1 MSNPYQVLRVR
12 PDADAA
18 QIEEAYHRLRKLV
31 SYGGAG
37 SGVTERSIDVAYAT
51 LSDPDRRLKVD
62 LALSARR
69 VGPSRAAGRR
79 RQAFFREGLLGKL
92 LGWLPFV

>member
-1 MSNPYQVLRVR
+1 MSNPYQILRVR
-12 PDADAA
+12 PDADLV

-37 SGVTERSIDVAYAT
+37 SGVTERSINVAYAT
-51 LSDPDRRLKVD
+51 LSNPQRRLKVD
-62 LALSARR
+62 LALQQGRGTHR
-69 VGPSRAAGRR
+69 QTPSRP
-79 RQAFFREGLLGKL
+79 GLLQKL